1 MPAVTHDV
9 IASIGAARAPA
20 SRTRAADRARQR
32 GAVTL
37 FSAVIILVL
46 MSMVAFF
53 ANRNILFERKTS
65 ANQYRSS
72 KAIEAADAG
81 IEWAMANL
89 NTMRKITAACA
100 ASTLASDRSFRDRYL
115 DTNNNGK
122 YDDFVVA
129 DPTLFVAADATPVCT
144 RNGGAWSCSCPN
156 AAAPAVSSCTDA
168 AGCPT
173 FRLGFERVIVD
184 PAKAAPLD
192 SDPNQV
198 RVIAVGCTNAQ
209 RPCVPGASAA
219 ADGTAT
225 VRQVLKLMNGLATIP
240 ASAITAKGNVDF
252 GSNAITAT
260 NTDPGTN
267 GVTINAGGT
276 ISGFINES
284 TINTLPGTPP
294 TASLIPSDTS
304 LSSMSDDQM
313 FLSYFGVTKDAFKN
327 STSTTIIS
335 CNGVCNDTLMNA
347 INEGARQIWVEGNM
361 TLNQNAVYGS
371 VASPIMLVVNGNIE
385 LRGTMSLYG
394 LLYCQDSTWDNT
406 GGGDATVYGAV
417 ISEGNFKAT
426 GTPNPTYDPN
436 VLRNLRDT
444 TGAYAKVPGGW
455 RDFR

>member
-1 MPAVTHDV
+1 MPAVMHEMP
-9 IASIGAARAPA
+9 ASAAAVRAPA
-20 SRTRAADRARQR
+20 LRTDAAAGRARQR

-81 IEWAMANL
+81 VEWAMANL
-89 NTMRKITAACA
+89 NTLRKITAACA
-100 ASTLASDRSFRDRYL
+100 LSAVGTDRSFRDRYL
-115 DTNNNGK
+115 DGNNNGL
-122 YDDFVVA
+122 YDDVSA
-129 DPTLFVAADATPVCT
+129 TDPALFTDSTPLCT
-144 RNGGAWSCSCPN
+144 RIGGNWSCSCPT
-156 AAAPAVSSCTDA
+156 AAAPTAATCTEA
-168 AGCPT
+168 EGCPT

-192 SDPNQV
+192 ADQNQV
-198 RVIAVGCTNAQ
+198 RVISTGCTNAQ
-209 RPCVPGASAA
+209 RPCVPTASAA

-225 VRQVLKLMNGLATIP
+225 ARQVLKLMNGLATIP

-260 NTDPGTN
+260 NLDPGTN

-276 ISGFINES
+276 ITGFINDS
-284 TINTLPGTPP
+284 TIHTLPGTPP

-313 FLSYFGVTKDAFKN
+313 FMSYFGVTKDAFRN
-327 STSTTIIS
+327 STATKTITCS
-335 CNGVCNDTLMNA
+335 GVCNSELANA
-347 INEGARQIWVEGNM
+347 INEGARQIWVEGDI
-361 TLNQNAVYGS
+361 TLNQNATYGS
-371 VASPIMLVVNGNIE
+371 ETAPIMLVVNGNIE
-385 LRGTMSLYG
+385 LRGTMIIYG
-394 LLYCQDSTWDNT
+394 LVYCQDSTWDNT
-406 GGGDATVYGAV
+406 GGGDATVIGAV
-417 ISEGNFKAT
+417 ISEGNFTAT
-426 GTPNPTYDPN
+426 GTPNPTYDPD
-436 VLRNLRDT
+436 VLRRLRDT